1 MTLATGQRS
10 DGRRVTGGGCGM
22 RATHSCHTSRVTHH
36 SAFTLIELIL
46 VLALLG
52 IITSMVAPAMSNFV
66 RGRALD
72 AEARRLFALI
82 HAGQSR
88 AVSEGMPQVLWVDEK
103 KNAYGLEAETS
114 GQSGD
119 PKAENLTLD
128 ETLQI
133 AVVNLAATTPPMFRS
148 LPAIRF
154 APDGS
159 VDEKS
164 PQMLRLTD
172 YAGVSRWLVLARNR
186 MGYEIRDT
194 DK

>member
-1 MTLATGQRS
+1 MTNDELPGANAPSVSVAPDPLSFQIR
-10 DGRRVTGGGCGM
+10 
-22 RATHSCHTSRVTHH
+22 HSTPSR
-36 SAFTLIELIL
+36 AFTLIELIL

-66 RGRALD
+66 RGRAID
-72 AEARRLFALI
+72 SEARRLFALI

-88 AVSEGMPQVLWVDEK
+88 AASEGMPQVLWVDEK
-103 KNAYGLEAETS
+103 KNTYGLEAETS
-114 GQSGD
+114 GEKGD
-119 PKAENLTLD
+119 SKAENLTVD

-133 AVVNLAATTPPMFRS
+133 AVVTTGATTPPMFRS

-154 APDGS
+154 VPDGS
-159 VDEKS
+159 IDETS
-164 PQMLRLTD
+164 PQQLRLTD
-172 YAGVSRWLVLARNR
+172 YAGISRWLVQARNR